1 MTMEENVQTEM
12 PTTRS
17 VGMLYGLI
25 MAVVS
30 IVYFIVLI
38 LAGVDMTSGFGRWFS
53 TIFYIAIIYLA
64 HKNFKDNG
72 DGFLSFGQ
80 GMGITF
86 WISIISSAIYSA
98 FFYIYIKFLDS
109 TFVEMIKEKQM
120 EEMQAKGMQE
130 EQIDQAMKMA
140 SMFMSPEVM
149 SIFSVV
155 FGVIFILIIGIF
167 VTLFTQKKDPNAIV

>member
-53 TIFYIAIIYLA
+53 TIFYIAII
-64 HKNFKDNG
+64 
-72 DGFLSFGQ
+72 
-80 GMGITF
+80 I
-86 WISIISSAIYSA
+86 
-98 FFYIYIKFLDS
+98 
-109 TFVEMIKEKQM
+109 
-120 EEMQAKGMQE
+120 
-130 EQIDQAMKMA
+130 
-140 SMFMSPEVM
+140 
-149 SIFSVV
+149 
-155 FGVIFILIIGIF
+155 
-167 VTLFTQKKDPNAIV
+167 